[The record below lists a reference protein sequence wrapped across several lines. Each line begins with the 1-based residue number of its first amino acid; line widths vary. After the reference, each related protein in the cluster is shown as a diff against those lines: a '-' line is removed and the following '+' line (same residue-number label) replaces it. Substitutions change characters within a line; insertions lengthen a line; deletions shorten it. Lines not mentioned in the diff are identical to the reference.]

1 MKTVKINL
9 YQFEELEKFA
19 QLRAVYDHQNFLD
32 SEPLEQEDES
42 GDIEE
47 YYHKHTDEETKEN
60 ILLNQYHFFKS
71 GKLAEVTTYTG
82 KHPKTGKEE
91 LFFETQIIEL

>member
-42 GDIEE
+42 GDIE
-47 YYHKHTDEETKEN
+47 EETKEN